1 MSTTLMSPTD
11 AVTGARER
19 MQHAKSAARTVG
31 LLSTQRKSDML
42 SKLREVHKMPFP
54 KDTIASKFDGSAVE
68 LPFLAPSRL
77 GLVVRAD
84 RARLWWDQG
93 PCQNGAATVA

>member
-31 LLSTQRKSDML
+31 LLSAQRKSDML
-42 SKLREVHKMPFP
+42 N
-54 KDTIASKFDGSAVE
+54 AV
-68 LPFLAPSRL
+68 A
-77 GLVVRAD
+77 
-84 RARLWWDQG
+84 ARLEADTDRIAEA
-93 PCQNGAATVA
+93 NAA

>member
-11 AVTGARER
+11 AVTGAQER

-42 SKLREVHKMPFP
+42 N
-54 KDTIASKFDGSAVE
+54 AV
-68 LPFLAPSRL
+68 A
-77 GLVVRAD
+77 
-84 RARLWWDQG
+84 ARLEADTDRIVEA
-93 PCQNGAATVA
+93 NAADLQRGRDT

>member
-42 SKLREVHKMPFP
+42 N
-54 KDTIASKFDGSAVE
+54 AV
-68 LPFLAPSRL
+68 A
-77 GLVVRAD
+77 
-84 RARLWWDQG
+84 ARLEADTDRIVEA
-93 PCQNGAATVA
+93 NAADLQRGRDT

>member
-42 SKLREVHKMPFP
+42 N
-54 KDTIASKFDGSAVE
+54 AV
-68 LPFLAPSRL
+68 A
-77 GLVVRAD
+77 
-84 RARLWWDQG
+84 ARLEADTDRIVEA
-93 PCQNGAATVA
+93 NAADLQRGRDTGLSEALQDRLRLDPVTKKKKESNQKYKTK